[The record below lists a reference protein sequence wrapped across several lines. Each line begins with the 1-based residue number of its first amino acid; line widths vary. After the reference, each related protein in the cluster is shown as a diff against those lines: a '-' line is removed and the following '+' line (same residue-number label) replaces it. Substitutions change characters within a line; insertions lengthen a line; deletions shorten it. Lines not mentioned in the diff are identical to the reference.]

1 MNNTDPIKNRVNSGV
16 REGYFRLFI
25 TNCLYNLLKY
35 TICSSHQKCKPDA
48 DSFASLVTTYRSLA
62 TSYYTMF
69 YFLFLIDFMFHWYWF
84 VYRIVISQLPL
95 FSILF
100 NLCQPIHARN
110 NKTKIHTR
118 NNETKKHASFKL
130 TFRNID

>member
-1 MNNTDPIKNRVNSGV
+1 MGNTDPIKNRVNSGV

-25 TNCLYNLLKY
+25 TNCLHNLLKY
-35 TICSSHQKCKPDA
+35 TICISNQQCKPDA
-48 DSFASLVTTYRSLA
+48 DSVASLVTTYRSLA
-62 TSYYTMF
+62 TSYYPMF

-84 VYRIVISQLPL
+84 VYRIVISQLHL
-95 FSILF
+95 FSMLF
-100 NLCQPIHARN
+100 HLCQTIHARN